1 MPADLL
7 ARISAEIEERQSK
20 LRAAVDEYQR
30 LLGAADALDAQRARG
45 RAGAPSHDQRVRGR
59 AAAADR
65 DQRARGRAAA
75 ADRDQRA
82 RGRAAAAD
90 RDQRARGRARRVSPQ
105 QQATAHAIVAAL
117 EHGSHTVGELVLVSA
132 IPVAD
137 IREGVRRLRAA
148 GAIAP
153 VERDGRTAYALSAS
167 AG

>member
-45 RAGAPSHDQRVRGR
+45 RAGAPSHDQRV
-59 AAAADR
+59 
-65 DQRARGRAAA
+65 RGRAAA